1 MKSKKDLMEE
11 IKKVQKE
18 IHKIERE
25 NIKKIEKILPKIK
38 TKELELWLND
48 LNLELYHLQNN

>member
-1 MKSKKDLMEE
+1 MEE